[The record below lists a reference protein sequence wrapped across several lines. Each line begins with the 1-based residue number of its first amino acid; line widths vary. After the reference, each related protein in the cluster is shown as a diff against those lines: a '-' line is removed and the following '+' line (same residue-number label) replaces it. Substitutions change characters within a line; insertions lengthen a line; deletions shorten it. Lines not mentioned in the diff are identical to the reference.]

1 MHDGLRISITI
12 AGLAVLLLAAMGSGG
27 KKAGRGGGDPYAG
40 LPQSEKDFCIAV
52 ETSAKKYK
60 DAKAGGQNELQLS
73 KLRTERKVALQA
85 ALEDGVV
92 TGWTGTL
99 DELRTTG
106 DGKAIVQIKLPC
118 GAQVKTWNNAL
129 SDIADRTLVP
139 QGSKLY
145 EALAAMGK
153 GKPIVFNG
161 KLLPDEKNGFRE
173 SSLTEEGSMREPEFI
188 IRLSAVGAPGSPL
201 VEAAPPAEKAGS
213 ADAPLRESSSSG
225 DGAFTVSKVS
235 VRVQDSFG
243 SKGKYVKAT
252 FQAKAKEKPEK
263 GTTIIVKYACRVDD
277 EIVVEKGRAMAALDD
292 VEPVQSKSLSS
303 SVWALHPL
311 EKAPT
316 SCTLTF
322 GSGHLLGDPEWNMG
336 QWCFTPPSTVKEG
349 ACP

>member
-1 MHDGLRISITI
+1 MMRDGPRISITI
-12 AGLAVLLLAAMGSGG
+12 AGLAVLLLAAVGSGG
-27 KKAGRGGGDPYAG
+27 KKAEGGGGDPYAG

-60 DAKAGGQNELQLS
+60 EAKAGGQNELQLS
-73 KLRTERKVALQA
+73 KLRTERKLALQA
-85 ALEDGVV
+85 AVKDGIV

-99 DELRTTG
+99 GQLRTTG
-106 DGKAIVQIKLPC
+106 DGKAIVEIKLPC
-118 GAQVKTWNNAL
+118 GDVHVKTWNNAL
-129 SDIADRTLVP
+129 SDIVDRTLVP

-145 EALAAMGK
+145 EALATMGK

-188 IRLSAVGAPGSPL
+188 IRLSAVGAPGSAL
-201 VEAAPPAEKAGS
+201 VEAAPAPAEKAGGADTTPSPS
-213 ADAPLRESSSSG
+213 ADA
-225 DGAFTVSKVS
+225 AFTISKVS
-235 VRVQDSFG
+235 VRVQDSFA
-243 SKGKYVKAT
+243 SKGKYVRAN

-263 GTTIIVKYACRVDD
+263 GTSIVVKYACMVDD
-277 EIVVEKGRAMAALDD
+277 DIVVEKGRVMAGLDD
-292 VEPVQSKSLSS
+292 MEPGQSKSLSS

-311 EKAPT
+311 EKTPT

-322 GSGHLLGDPEWNMG
+322 GSGHLLGEPAWNMG
-336 QWCFTPPSTVKEG
+336 EWCFTPPATVKEG